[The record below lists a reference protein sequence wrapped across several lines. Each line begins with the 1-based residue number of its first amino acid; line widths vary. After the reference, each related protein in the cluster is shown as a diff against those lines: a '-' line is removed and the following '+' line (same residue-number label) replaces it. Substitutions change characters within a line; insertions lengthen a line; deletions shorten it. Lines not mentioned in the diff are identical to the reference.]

1 MASPGLSLLQQVGI
15 FADLEG
21 GELEELAKSL
31 RLRRYGKDE
40 VICHRDDPGDSLFI
54 IESGSVKVSLS
65 SPDDR
70 EVILTFLATGES
82 FGELALLDGEPRSVN
97 VTSMEPSRL
106 LSLPRSSFLSFLHD
120 HPTATAALLASMSRQ
135 VRRLTDHVYDTA
147 VLDLQTRIARALLK
161 LSETAP
167 SGADSPVLH
176 MTQAQLGAI
185 VGATRES
192 VNKWL
197 GFFERRGLI
206 RRDKAAISILR
217 ADQLRTFARLE
228 SYVD

>member
-1 MASPGLSLLQQVGI
+1 MSSPALSLLQRVGI
-15 FADLEG
+15 FAGLDE
-21 GELEELAKSL
+21 GELEDLAQSL

-54 IESGSVKVSLS
+54 IESGSVKVGLS

-70 EVILTFLATGES
+70 EVILTFLGVGDS
-82 FGELALLDGEPRSVN
+82 FGELALLDGEPRSVD
-97 VTSMEPSRL
+97 VTSLASSRL
-106 LSLPRSSFLSFLHD
+106 LSLPRSSFLGFLHD
-120 HPTATAALLASMSRQ
+120 HPSATSALLASMSRQ
-135 VRRLTDHVYDTA
+135 VRRLTDQLYDTM

-161 LSETAP
+161 LAEA
-167 SGADSPVLH
+167 GLDANGVPVLH
-176 MTQAQLGAI
+176 MTQVQLGAI

-206 RRDKAAISILR
+206 KRDKAAISILR
-217 ADQLRTFARLE
+217 PDQLEAFAG
-228 SYVD
+228 VDNYLG